1 MKVVI
6 IGSGIA
12 GLALGIILQNNGI
25 EISISERDGHL
36 PRKGHAF
43 LLHPDAMEVL
53 TIISKYNP
61 DLEIPGQFIEKIV
74 MKRPDQT
81 LLNYSELESWICMK
95 RIDIIQYLYSFYTDN
110 KIKFNRNFSH
120 FIYENNQAIAAVFEN
135 GEIEYGDLFI
145 GADGARSKVRKS
157 LFGEMNFTPNQ
168 VREVVGVVNNPK
180 YIANFPDT
188 FTKYISAEKS
198 LAVGMIPCSSTELV
212 WFMQFDVNLLK
223 EKDES
228 PESLKALC
236 TDLLKDFPNDV
247 QDVLKLNDFSNNF
260 VWYSTDFDLL
270 PAFHKNN
277 IALLGDAGHLALP
290 FTSAGITNALI
301 DAKIFSELLLQG
313 KPFEEVCN
321 QFYNLRAN
329 DLNDHVS
336 LGRKIKDDFL
346 NPASSTFTL
355 PLIQNLSEGD
365 LKKTDKKISLLYFT
379 DPVCST
385 CWLIQPQLRKLSL
398 LYGEYLDIKYH
409 MGGLLPSWINYDR
422 GIIKQP
428 SDAANHWKEMSE
440 KYEMPI
446 SPDVWIDSPLASSFP
461 PSIAIKAA
469 QLQNKI
475 KAYNFH
481 RRIKELLFVESQNI
495 SDIDLITKT
504 AQEVGLDENK
514 LIKDMSKI
522 AKVKFDEDLELA
534 KNLGVTSLPTLIF
547 SNKLNKEI
555 VLKGYQEFD
564 DLERVIK
571 ELFPDAVSDIS
582 AKSAIELFHIY
593 PSMAT
598 HEFSFLMGINKETS
612 EEILENLKLT
622 GKLNN
627 LKSKS
632 GTIWKLNCVNC

>member
-12 GLALGIILQNNGI
+12 GLALGIILQNNGV
-25 EISISERDGHL
+25 EVSICERDGNL

-110 KIKFNRNFSH
+110 KINFNRNFSH
-120 FIYENNQAIAAVFEN
+120 FIYENEKAVAAVFEN
-135 GEIEYGDLFI
+135 GEIEYGDVFI
-145 GADGARSKVRKS
+145 GADGARSKVRKL
-157 LFGEMNFTPNQ
+157 LFGEMNYTPNQ

-180 YIANFPDT
+180 YIANLPDT
-188 FTKYISAEKS
+188 FTKYISTEKS
-198 LAVGMIPCSSTELV
+198 LAVGMIPCSSNELV

-247 QDVLKLNDFSNNF
+247 QEVLKLNDFSNNF

-277 IALLGDAGHLALP
+277 VALLGDAAHLALP
-290 FTSAGITNALI
+290 FTSSGITNALI

-313 KPFEEVCN
+313 KPFEEICN
-321 QFYNLRAN
+321 QFYNLRAK
-329 DLNDHVS
+329 DLSEHVS

-346 NPASSTFTL
+346 NIESNTFTL
-355 PLIQNLSEGD
+355 PLIQNLSEND

-398 LYGEYLDIKYH
+398 FYGDYLDIKYH
-409 MGGLLPSWINYDR
+409 MGGLLPSWINYDK

-428 SDAANHWKEMSE
+428 SDAANHWKEMAE

-504 AQEVGLDENK
+504 AHEVGLDENK

-534 KNLGVTSLPTLIF
+534 KTLGVTSLPTLIF
-547 SNKLNKEI
+547 SNKLDKEI

-571 ELFPDAVSDIS
+571 ELHPDAEGDKS
-582 AKSAIELFHIY
+582 AKTPIELFHIY

-598 HEFSFLMGINKETS
+598 HEFSFLMGIKKETS
-612 EEILENLKLT
+612 EEILEDLRLS

-627 LKSKS
+627 LRSKS
-632 GTIWKLNCVNC
+632 GTIWKLNCAAC